1 MQSHHRTGV
10 RRALMAST
18 AAFSFAMG
26 AGIPAAQAQTQAQT
40 ADQSVQVEEI
50 VVTGSRIKRAGFD
63 TLQPAVNLGSDF
75 IDERGFANVADAL
88 NEIPAFG
95 QPTDG
100 AGGQSQQNLG
110 QNFANAFGLG
120 SQRTLT
126 LINGRRTVGQNTPT
140 SVGTGDGGGLQVDLN
155 IIPTALIDRVET
167 VFIGGAPIYGTDA
180 IAGTVNII
188 LKRDFEG
195 FSLDAQYGVDQR
207 GDAQNGRIRGL
218 WGANTADGKGN
229 VVIAAEYSSVRKVD
243 ARDNEIAARQYGFCE
258 NTELGLGGN
267 GLPITRPND
276 NIPDFLLCQDSANV
290 WQVPNS
296 GAPLTGNFVSA
307 IRRDTDGNPSID
319 PSANTV
325 NLGGTNLVAGGI
337 GGNFKDASGNSLI
350 FDADGNA
357 ITFGQANI
365 GNPRTIFF
373 SEGADGFNNP
383 LVVGLDETNT
393 LISPLDR
400 WILNGTAHYE
410 VADNT
415 RVFFEGLYARS
426 ESTDTNNQPPWATA
440 FFRGQAQGEIRVDL
454 AENPFVTEQT
464 RALAMANFDR
474 LDALEAQRVADFNAE
489 NGTSVVPNTVDRS
502 QIFVTRSGIDIVQG
516 APNSRDQDVFRFVTG
531 LEGDMEF
538 LGRTW
543 TWDTAFNFGETN
555 ATTRQSELNRINHA
569 LALDAVVDER
579 VITDPDKGVVGDPVD
594 PATFGKIVCRS
605 QIEGVPNQFG
615 DIFPTSANPA
625 ERAIDGCTPF
635 NPFGIQEL
643 TPEQRAW
650 LIQQNFQSTKIR
662 QLTYEANL
670 AGEIFDL
677 PAGPVSLAGGFIH
690 RREQGRFEVD
700 AASFTGAIN
709 TDAPQVDSR
718 GKFNTTEFY
727 GETLV
732 PIIEKGSDLDVSF
745 ISSFQLEG
753 AIRFVDNNRA
763 GNDITWTAGGRLRPD
778 LPGLGDG
785 LTIRGNFTRS
795 IRAPSIPELFQ
806 PVASINTF
814 ANDPC
819 DERNIDSG
827 PNPALRAANCQAQ
840 VDQLKSTGQLPASFT
855 LDGFRSLI
863 QNRSDLG
870 FTGGNPDLRNEI
882 ADSWT
887 VGGVFAPAF
896 LPGFEISVDWTR
908 IQLNDAII
916 TLTGTQL
923 LNSCFDSP
931 DFPTTSTCSL
941 FKRENLGT
949 DLFQIADPQLNFL
962 NAAVRNFA
970 GLVANFSY
978 DFAASDLVSSL
989 PGNFNLF
996 GNFFHVA
1003 KHEQEVAGG
1012 DLDILAGE
1020 RFNER
1025 LQFQINLRYNYDRF
1039 GFLWQTR
1046 HLGSFVFNKQERD
1059 DIRAD
1064 DQKKVSGVRFHN
1076 ATLSYQLTDI
1086 VGLRA
1091 VVNNVFDK
1099 RDSPLRAAGRGGN
1112 DLNFTDVIG
1121 RRFLFSVNANF

>member
-1 MQSHHRTGV
+1 MQSCYRTGA

-18 AAFSFAMG
+18 AAFSLAIG
-26 AGIPAAQAQTQAQT
+26 AGITAAQAQTQAQT
-40 ADQSVQVEEI
+40 AEEAVEVEEI

-75 IDERGFANVADAL
+75 IDDRGFANVADAL
-88 NEIPAFG
+88 NEVPAFG
-95 QPTDG
+95 IPVDNQ
-100 AGGQSQQNLG
+100 GGQSSQNLG

-140 SVGTGDGGGLQVDLN
+140 SVGTGAGGGLQVDLN

-188 LKRDFEG
+188 LKNDFEG
-195 FSLDAQYGVDQR
+195 FSADAQYGIDQR
-207 GDAQNGRIRGL
+207 GDAENFRVRGL
-218 WGANTADGKGN
+218 WGANTSDGKGN
-229 VVIAAEYSSVRKVD
+229 VTIAAEYSTVRKVD
-243 ARDNEIAARQYGFCE
+243 ARDNEIAAQQYGFCE

-267 GLPITRPND
+267 GLPVTAPND
-276 NIPDFLLCQDSANV
+276 NIPDFVLCNDSANV

-296 GAPLTGNFVSA
+296 GAPLAGNLVSA
-307 IRRDTDGNPSID
+307 IRRDANGNPTIASTG
-319 PSANTV
+319 SLV
-325 NLGGTNLVAGGI
+325 NIGGTNLVADGF
-337 GGNFKDASGNSLI
+337 GGNFKDAAGNSLI
-350 FDADGNA
+350 FGADGNL
-357 ITFGQANI
+357 ITFEQANI

-373 SEGADGFNNP
+373 SQGADGFNNP
-383 LVVGLDETNT
+383 LIVGLDETNT

-400 WILNGTAHYE
+400 WIMNGTARYE
-410 VADNT
+410 IAENT
-415 RVFFEGLYARS
+415 SIFLEALYARS

-440 FFRGQAQGEIRVDL
+440 FFRGQAQGEIRIDL
-454 AENPFVTEQT
+454 ADNPFVTDEI
-464 RALAMANFDR
+464 RNAAIANFNR
-474 LDALEAQRVADFNAE
+474 LDAIEAQRVADFNAE
-489 NGTSVVPNTVDRS
+489 NGTSVTPNTINRDA
-502 QIFVTRSGIDIVQG
+502 IFVTRSGIDIVQG
-516 APNSRDQDVFRFVTG
+516 APNSRDQDVFRFVAG
-531 LEGDMEF
+531 FEGDLEF
-538 LGRTW
+538 LGRDW

-555 ATTRQSELNRINHA
+555 ATTRQSELNRVNFA
-569 LALDAVVDER
+569 LALDAVTDDRVDE
-579 VITDPDKGVVGDPVD
+579 DDNPVN

-605 QIEGVPNQFG
+605 QLEGIPNQFE
-615 DIFPTSANPA
+615 DIFPTSANPTQ
-625 ERAIDGCTPF
+625 RAVDGCTPF
-635 NPFGIQEL
+635 NPFGIQEI
-643 TPEQRAW
+643 TDAQRAW
-650 LIQQNFQSTKIR
+650 LIQQNFQATKIR
-662 QLTYEANL
+662 QLTYEGNL
-670 AGEIFDL
+670 AGEVFDL

-700 AASFTGAIN
+700 TASFTGAVN
-709 TDAPQVDSR
+709 TDAPQVNSA

-727 GETLV
+727 AETLV
-732 PIIEKGSDLDVSF
+732 PVIEKGSDLEVPG
-745 ISSFQLEG
+745 ISSLQLEG
-753 AIRFVDNNRA
+753 AIRFVDNSRA
-763 GNDITWTAGGRLRPD
+763 GNDVTWTAGGRLRPD
-778 LPGLGDG
+778 LPFIEDG

-795 IRAPSIPELFQ
+795 IRAPSVPELFQ

-819 DERNIDSG
+819 DERFIDSG

-840 VDQLKSTGQLPASFT
+840 VDQLKSIGALPDGFT

-863 QNRSDLG
+863 VNRSDLG
-870 FTGGNPDLRNEI
+870 FTGGNPNLRNEV

-887 VGGVFAPAF
+887 VGGVFAPSF
-896 LPGFEISVDWTR
+896 LPGFEISIDWTR

-916 TLTGTQL
+916 TLSGTQL
-923 LNSCFDSP
+923 LNACFDSP
-931 DFPTTSTCSL
+931 DFPNAFTCSL
-941 FKRENLGT
+941 FDRENIGS
-949 DLFQIADPQLNFL
+949 DLFQVVRPELNFL
-962 NAAVRNFA
+962 NAARRDFA
-970 GLVANFSY
+970 GLVANFTY
-978 DFAASDLVSSL
+978 NFEASDLVSSM
-989 PGNFNLF
+989 PGTFSLF

-1025 LQFQINLRYNYDRF
+1025 LQFQINLRYNLDRF

-1059 DIRAD
+1059 DFRPD
-1064 DQKKVSGVRFHN
+1064 DQKVAPGVRFHN
-1076 ATLSYQLTDI
+1076 ATLNYQLTDI
-1086 VGLRA
+1086 IGLRA

-1099 RDSPLRAAGRGGN
+1099 RDNGLRAAGRGGN